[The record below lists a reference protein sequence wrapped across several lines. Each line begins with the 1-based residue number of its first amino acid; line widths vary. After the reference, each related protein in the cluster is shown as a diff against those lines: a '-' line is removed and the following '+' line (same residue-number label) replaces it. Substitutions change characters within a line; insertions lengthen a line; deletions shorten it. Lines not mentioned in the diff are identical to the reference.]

1 MNTGIENDFKYL
13 HSRNLQQ
20 LPNNNTKNPSQNIPY
35 NYPSSDEDIEDEYYS
50 DDESQNQLDYE
61 INQLINQQNEKQF
74 KNKFKQLEN
83 QSLQRFKS
91 QWDAIIDKYSKIDD
105 STQSDEIDI
114 VTGELITNNG
124 HLDKLNQNHNQ
135 EGDITKMDIWRQDYG
150 QQLENW
156 RQRDFRMK
164 KQAKQR
170 KNEQRQILKK
180 LDLFNKPIYGYPKF
194 EKLEENDFLK
204 QSPTKNKVPSGI
216 ESDESPTK
224 KRRVFTDKKVVSK
237 NSNYLEFLDDDDEE
251 VENKSVYT
259 KTVIAHGKLYKRESD
274 NVLYGSSA
282 DTFSPYIDR
291 QSFRPESNELQS
303 EDSQDYES
311 NLSSDIS
318 DDEYDDDTYQSII
331 INDKKYSPKFKEHF
345 DESETEPISET
356 PQPQTS
362 SEETPGLSSQTEEI
376 SPSPHPESTFDDE
389 YLIIEEP
396 YYFLNVKSLP
406 LPTIFNCAF
415 IKCHYC
421 TGNKKLYELH
431 LLQSHSSALAE
442 MGYPINLNS
451 QNAAYENS
459 NTDSDKENHKIEFT
473 RDITDVD
480 LNKLYQVFPKT
491 YKLPP
496 QKEALT
502 CGKEL
507 ANGQTCQKFYLV
519 QEQLDQ
525 HQEAGDECSDKRQV
539 LFCPILGCGY
549 LTDGGYKE
557 WREHMITANHSQEET
572 AEKETK
578 KENLE
583 KLISRPI
590 ATRKVSVKVPKFT
603 ETDFKVSFIDQGYES
618 IDELFN

>member
-135 EGDITKMDIWRQDYG
+135 KGDITKMDIWRQDYG

-251 VENKSVYT
+251 VENKSLYT

-318 DDEYDDDTYQSII
+318 DDEYDDETYQSII
-331 INDKKYSPKFKEHF
+331 INDKKYGFVISLFEY
-345 DESETEPISET
+345 SETIPTLWNHVVQYINDNEIKSELLPLLTNKYNWYNLCHFWSNFEIANLDMFNNDDYENFFQYLDNLGGFYYERWGDAPIHSIAIALFLQKKDIHWFENIGYYHVPYLQC
-356 PQPQTS
+356 PQDIDLYVKNKCTCNPDEDFTWS
-362 SEETPGLSSQTEEI
+362 DLSCTN
-376 SPSPHPESTFDDE
+376 H
-389 YLIIEEP
+389 
-396 YYFLNVKSLP
+396 FLN
-406 LPTIFNCAF
+406 I
-415 IKCHYC
+415 
-421 TGNKKLYELH
+421 LH
-431 LLQSHSSALAE
+431 
-442 MGYPINLNS
+442 N
-451 QNAAYENS
+451 
-459 NTDSDKENHKIEFT
+459 
-473 RDITDVD
+473 
-480 LNKLYQVFPKT
+480 
-491 YKLPP
+491 
-496 QKEALT
+496 
-502 CGKEL
+502 
-507 ANGQTCQKFYLV
+507 
-519 QEQLDQ
+519 
-525 HQEAGDECSDKRQV
+525 
-539 LFCPILGCGY
+539 
-549 LTDGGYKE
+549 
-557 WREHMITANHSQEET
+557 
-572 AEKETK
+572 
-578 KENLE
+578 
-583 KLISRPI
+583 
-590 ATRKVSVKVPKFT
+590 
-603 ETDFKVSFIDQGYES
+603 
-618 IDELFN
+618 

>member
-1 MNTGIENDFKYL
+1 MNTGVENDFKYL
-13 HSRNLQQ
+13 HNRNLQQ
-20 LPNNNTKNPSQNIPY
+20 LPSDTKNPSQNIPY
-35 NYPSSDEDIEDEYYS
+35 NYLSSDEDIEDEYYS
-50 DDESQNQLDYE
+50 DDESQNQLDHE
-61 INQLINQQNEKQF
+61 INQLINQQNERQF
-74 KNKFKQLEN
+74 KHKFKQMEN

-124 HLDKLNQNHNQ
+124 HLDKLNQNHNHN
-135 EGDITKMDIWRQDYG
+135 GDITKMDIWRQDYG
-150 QQLENW
+150 QQWENW

-164 KQAKQR
+164 RVAKQR

-180 LDLFNKPIYGYPKF
+180 LDLFNKPIYGYSKF
-194 EKLEENDFLK
+194 EKLEENDFFK
-204 QSPTKNKVPSGI
+204 QSPTKSKVPSGI

-224 KRRVFTDKKVVSK
+224 KRRVFTEKNAISK
-237 NSNYLEFLDDDDEE
+237 NSSDSEFLEEEEEEEEEEEDDDGGI
-251 VENKSVYT
+251 ENESAYH
-259 KTVIAHGKLYKRESD
+259 KTVIAHQKLSKKESD
-274 NVLYGSSA
+274 KVLHVPSG
-282 DTFSPYIDR
+282 DNFSPCIDER
-291 QSFRPESNELQS
+291 SFRSESNESQS

-311 NLSSDIS
+311 NLSPDIS
-318 DDEYDDDTYQSII
+318 DDDAYQSII
-331 INDKKYSPKFKEHF
+331 INDKKYIPKFKEHF
-345 DESETEPISET
+345 DESETESISKT
-356 PQPQTS
+356 PNPQLS
-362 SEETPGLSSQTEEI
+362 SEETPGSSSQTEEI

-389 YLIIEEP
+389 YSIIEEP
-396 YYFLNVKSLP
+396 YYFLNSKSTP

-421 TGNKKLYELH
+421 TGNKKLYESH
-431 LLQSHSSALAE
+431 LLQSHNSVLAE

-451 QNAAYENS
+451 QNIA
-459 NTDSDKENHKIEFT
+459 NTDSDNENVNTEFAK
-473 RDITDVD
+473 RIIDVD
-480 LNKLYQVFPKT
+480 LNRLYQVFPKT
-491 YKLPP
+491 YELPP

-502 CGKEL
+502 CSKKL

-525 HQEAGDECSDKRQV
+525 HREVGDECTDKRQV

-557 WREHMITANHSQEET
+557 WREHMITTGHSQEEI
-572 AEKETK
+572 EV

-583 KLISRPI
+583 KLVSRPI
-590 ATRKVSVKVPKFT
+590 ATRKVSVKIPKFT